1 MKKLATFF
9 PNVTILS
16 IALAYLNQVMDSAA
30 THDAVRT
37 RLFHYTCQGSSNIEV
52 TYGFNNVNHPTYASA
67 IINDSKRFM
76 PINYEHTDNMLLS
89 NYHKVLIVL
98 VNPPS
103 DEILYKDCKIDCT
116 KKLKDQLIKMLRKS
130 P

>member
-1 MKKLATFF
+1 
-9 PNVTILS
+9 
-16 IALAYLNQVMDSAA
+16 MDSAA
-30 THDAVRT
+30 IHDAVKT
-37 RLFHYTCQGSSNIEV
+37 RLFHYIYQGSSNIEV

-76 PINYEHTDNMLLS
+76 PINYEHTGNMLLS

-98 VNPPS
+98 VSPPS

-116 KKLKDQLIKMLRKS
+116 KKLKD
-130 P
+130 